1 MPHTIVKNTFVGTP
15 RVNGGI
21 FKVPQT
27 VTLPTD
33 VITARPASAVRL
45 GGVSDEGY
53 TYTTERASKKNRDW
67 NGDKVRSAQ
76 TSKDDTLV
84 ITFIEF
90 LNPAVQSVV
99 YGDANVT
106 VVPAT
111 AARGTLISVRENSD
125 ILDHGAYIID
135 TVDGKVKRR
144 RVVYDAQPDKVEGI
158 GEKPG
163 EWSVY
168 KVTFDLF
175 PNSQGDTSNIFT
187 ELDDKL
193 VPSSWTAGVSGGAGT
208 ITWTVTRDGV
218 SQSTSAQ
225 AYNVATTALDTALEA
240 LPLVGTGG
248 ATVTGTPGTTYGVV
262 LANGGVLSA
271 VAAGGASVIVAP
283 V

>member
-1 MPHTIVKNTFVGTP
+1 MPHTIVKNTFVGAP

-27 VTLPTD
+27 IILPTD
-33 VITARPASAVRL
+33 VSTARPGSAVRL

-53 TYTTERASKKNRDW
+53 TYTTERSSNKKRDW

-99 YGDANVT
+99 YGDANVS
-106 VVPAT
+106 VLPAT

-144 RVVYDAQPDKVEGI
+144 RCVPDAQPDKVEGI
-158 GEKPG
+158 AEKPG
-163 EWSVY
+163 EWSVF

-175 PNSQGDTSNIFT
+175 PDSQGNTSYSYT

-193 VPSSWTAGVSGGAGT
+193 VPSSWAAAVTGSAGT

-218 SQSTSAQ
+218 SQSTSAL

-240 LPLVGTGG
+240 LSLVGSGG
-248 ATVTGTPGTTYGVV
+248 ATVTGTAGTSYNVT
-262 LANGGVLSA
+262 LANGGVLTA
-271 VAAGGASVIVAP
+271 VGAGGAGVTVNP